1 VGKHHVQLC
10 TTTPCQLGG
19 CGSTVI
25 LETIKKHLNIEVG
38 GAALLTSSPCCHLS
52 SPPLRFACAET
63 TADGLFTLTEVECL
77 GACVNAPMLQIG
89 DDYFVRQLLLPS
101 VRCNGELTGVR
112 WYRRTSRPNRRWRC
126 WTR

>member
-25 LETIKKHLNIEVG
+25 LETIKKHLNIGVG
-38 GAALLTSSPCCHLS
+38 GIVGHTTTHHTQQHMKPGAVSHHLR
-52 SPPLRFACAET
+52 PPPPRDRAET
-63 TADGLFTLTEVECL
+63 TPDGLFTLTEVECL

-89 DDYFVRQLLLPS
+89 DDYFVRSLS
-101 VRCNGELTGVR
+101 WRVVCRAVVCACALT
-112 WYRRTSRPNRRWRC
+112 C
-126 WTR
+126 WGAMG